1 MPVAITG
8 STGVITGVSV
18 GGLPDGIV
26 DADMIAAGA
35 VTDPKMAAGAILQVV
50 TAEHSA
56 TTSTTGVAYVDTGLS
71 ASITPSS
78 SSNKIMVIVSQT
90 WHIERSTD
98 QARGGIR
105 LLRDSTVIDEGPN
118 TADGSEGGGMG
129 VSTANGPS
137 AVQTAGRYTLT
148 MVDSPSTTSA
158 ITYKTQMANHQTG
171 SSPTLTI
178 NKNLN
183 NNGQN
188 GKGYITLLEVAG

>member
-1 MPVAITG
+1 MAITING
-8 STGVITGVSV
+8 SGTLSGVTA
-18 GGLPDGIV
+18 GLT
-26 DADMIAAGA
+26 AASMP
-35 VTDPKMAAGAILQVV
+35 TGAIVQTV

-56 TTSTTGVAYVDTGLS
+56 ETSTTGVAYADTGLS

-78 SSNKIMVIVSQT
+78 SSNKILVIVSQS
-90 WHIERSTD
+90 WHIARDTD

-105 LLRDSTVIDEGPN
+105 LLRGSTVIEEGPN
-118 TADGSEGGGMG
+118 TADGSEGGGFG

-148 MVDSPSTTSA
+148 MVDSPSTTNA
-158 ITYKTQMANHQTG
+158 ITYKTQMANHQSS

-188 GKGYITLLEVAG
+188 GKGYITLMEVVA

>member
-1 MPVAITG
+1 MAITING
-8 STGVITGVSV
+8 SGTLSGVTAGLTAASMPTGS
-18 GGLPDGIV
+18 IV
-26 DADMIAAGA
+26 QTI
-35 VTDPKMAAGAILQVV
+35 

-90 WHIERSTD
+90 WHIERSND

-118 TADGSEGGGMG
+118 TQDGSEGGGFGTSM
-129 VSTANGPS
+129 ANGPS
-137 AVQTAGRYTLT
+137 ATQAAGRYTLT

-178 NKNLN
+178 NKSLGA
-183 NNGQN
+183 NGQN
-188 GKGYITLLEVAG
+188 GKGYITLLEIAG

>member
-78 SSNKIMVIVSQT
+78 SSNKILVIVSQH
-90 WHIERSTD
+90 WYLDRGTD

-105 LLRDSTVIDEGPN
+105 LLRDSTVIEEGPN
-118 TADGSEGGGMG
+118 NADGSEGGGFG

-137 AVQTAGRYTLT
+137 AIQTTDRYNLTLL
-148 MVDSPSTTSA
+148 DSPSSTSS
-158 ITYKTQMANHQTG
+158 ITYKTQMCNHQTS
-171 SSPTLTI
+171 SSPTFTI
-178 NKNLN
+178 NKSFSGS
-183 NNGQN
+183 GQN
-188 GKGYITLLEVAG
+188 PKGYMTLMEVAG